1 VAPEPLPADELL
13 ALATARVSP
22 TDENDTDDW
31 PAPGPLHD
39 RDHWLVYLLMEEFGV
54 PPHPGPAHTWPPAL
68 VADLRRAR
76 YAVAYARR
84 KAQRGGAPNQRVE
97 RVLGHDD
104 RAKLD
109 VARRARDAVVATW
122 LVAQRGGPP
131 RRRR

>member
-1 VAPEPLPADELL
+1 LPADELL
-13 ALATARVSP
+13 ALATARVTGA
-22 TDENDTDDW
+22 TDDETDDW
-31 PAPGPLHD
+31 PTPSALHD
-39 RDHWLVYLLMEEFGV
+39 RDHWLVYLMMEEFGV
-54 PPHPGPAHTWPPAL
+54 PPAPGPAHTWPPAL

-84 KAQRGGAPNQRVE
+84 KAQRGGASRGRVE
-97 RVLGHDD
+97 RVLAPDD

-109 VARRARDAVVATW
+109 AARRARDQVVTAW

>member
-1 VAPEPLPADELL
+1 MPADELL
-13 ALATARVSP
+13 HLATARVAGADDQ
-22 TDENDTDDW
+22 TDEW

-54 PPHPGPAHTWPPAL
+54 APHPGPAHLWPPTL

-84 KAQRGGAPNQRVE
+84 QTTRSVGQRQPVE
-97 RVLGHDD
+97 RALTTDE
-104 RAKLD
+104 RSKLD
-109 VARRARDAVVATW
+109 AARQARDVVVARW

-131 RRRR
+131 GRRRR